1 MKDWRI
7 KYKTSF
13 LASLINKKRYDKDP
27 YKFKPIDAEELQA
40 LIYITAK
47 ERKLDVL
54 SATNALINEV
64 REGKE
69 L

>member
-1 MKDWRI
+1 MDWRI
-7 KYKTSF
+7 EYKRKF

-27 YKFKPIDAEELQA
+27 YQFKPIDIEELQE
-40 LIYITAK
+40 LISRTAK
-47 ERKLDVL
+47 ERKLDIL